1 MKADGL
7 PLAVHAFLTELD
19 CLRPED
25 TVCCALSGGAD
36 SVCLLRCLL
45 ALSQEWKI
53 TLSAV
58 HINHHLRG
66 AESDRD
72 AAFCRELCE
81 ALAVPLQILDVDAAQ
96 YARQMHCSEELAART
111 CRYEAFSQVQA
122 DWIATAHT
130 ASDNAETLVHR
141 LIRGA
146 GLHGLCAIPPRN
158 GRFLR
163 PLLTV
168 TREQVEQ
175 YLAQLHQDFV
185 TDSTNLTD
193 QYTRNRIRH
202 HILSYAEEEI
212 VHGATA
218 NMNRAAKQLQE
229 ADEYVMRQTL
239 AAVKRCCVFTE
250 HPKAASVKL
259 SLLQKEDPFIQKRL
273 LFYTVCEIAG
283 RKKDIT
289 EAHIQSIYKL
299 LQGTGSKEC
308 MLPYQVHVYKQYEWV
323 KIEKSEAER
332 GISQE
337 KYMELPELPVDI
349 PSVMDVP
356 GLGKVEFRTFPCE
369 KSQIIPQ
376 KTYTKWF
383 DYDKITKIMCL
394 RPRQA
399 GDYLTVNQQM
409 GRKSLQ
415 DYFVDQ
421 KIPKENRNSLYV
433 LAMDHHVVWVPGLR
447 ISEYF
452 KITEQTEH
460 VLQVKV
466 LSKE

>member
-1 MKADGL
+1 MVEEVLQYMTQYHMVEPGDVVITG
-7 PLAVHAFLTELD
+7 V
-19 CLRPED
+19 
-25 TVCCALSGGAD
+25 SGGAD
-36 SVCLLRCLL
+36 SVCLLLVLQKL
-45 ALSQEWKI
+45 AAELSISIE
-53 TLSAV
+53 AV
-58 HINHHLRG
+58 HINHGIRTEAAG
-66 AESDRD
+66 DAEFVR
-72 AAFCRELCE
+72 RLCE
-81 ALAVPLQILDVDAAQ
+81 DRRIPFHLVCADVETQAKQ
-96 YARQMHCSEELAART
+96 EKMSTEEMGRKI
-111 CRYEAFSQVQA
+111 RYEAFRQILGERKGR
-122 DWIATAHT
+122 IAVAHN
-130 ASDNAETLVHR
+130 SNDRAETMLFHLFRGTGLAGVCG
-141 LIRGA
+141 IRPVQGE
-146 GLHGLCAIPPRN
+146 II
-158 GRFLR
+158 R
-163 PLLTV
+163 PLLFLE
-168 TREQVEQ
+168 RKEIEQWLQEQ
-175 YLAQLHQDFV
+175 EISFC
-185 TDSTNLTD
+185 TDATNLGD
-193 QYTRNRIRH
+193 DYTRNRIRH
-202 HILSYAEEEI
+202 HFLSYAEEEI

-383 DYDKITKIMCL
+383 DYDRITKIMFL

>member
-141 LIRGA
+141 LIRGI

-202 HILSYAEEEI
+202 QIMPRMKELNPSVERTVSYTIHGLRRDADFLSQQAQEAYARCHAEKNTLAGLVQLHPALQVRCIAMLLEEAGLSYDAPLLERLQKLLYKGGRWNLSGAVFAAAKQGILTLEVQKPQTKPDPVLLQWGENCLYPGCVVTAELITAENSDSISI
-212 VHGATA
+212 VHGKFA
-218 NMNRAAKQLQE
+218 N
-229 ADEYVMRQTL
+229 
-239 AAVKRCCVFTE
+239 
-250 HPKAASVKL
+250 
-259 SLLQKEDPFIQKRL
+259 
-273 LFYTVCEIAG
+273 
-283 RKKDIT
+283 
-289 EAHIQSIYKL
+289 SIL
-299 LQGTGSKEC
+299 
-308 MLPYQVHVYKQYEWV
+308 
-323 KIEKSEAER
+323 
-332 GISQE
+332 
-337 KYMELPELPVDI
+337 
-349 PSVMDVP
+349 
-356 GLGKVEFRTFPCE
+356 
-369 KSQIIPQ
+369 
-376 KTYTKWF
+376 
-383 DYDKITKIMCL
+383 DYDKIKGDVFL
-394 RPRQA
+394 HPREPGARMQLC
-399 GDYLTVNQQM
+399 GCNFTS
-409 GRKSLQ
+409 SLKKRIQ
-415 DYFVDQ
+415 EKV
-421 KIPKENRNSLYV
+421 PKEKRSTLHLLYDAAGV
-433 LAMDHHVVWVPGLR
+433 IYAEDIGVAERVRADAASERLLVVQIHREAP
-447 ISEYF
+447 
-452 KITEQTEH
+452 
-460 VLQVKV
+460 
-466 LSKE
+466 

>member
-1 MKADGL
+1 M
-7 PLAVHAFLTELD
+7 
-19 CLRPED
+19 
-25 TVCCALSGGAD
+25 
-36 SVCLLRCLL
+36 
-45 ALSQEWKI
+45 
-53 TLSAV
+53 
-58 HINHHLRG
+58 
-66 AESDRD
+66 
-72 AAFCRELCE
+72 
-81 ALAVPLQILDVDAAQ
+81 
-96 YARQMHCSEELAART
+96 
-111 CRYEAFSQVQA
+111 
-122 DWIATAHT
+122 
-130 ASDNAETLVHR
+130 
-141 LIRGA
+141 
-146 GLHGLCAIPPRN
+146 
-158 GRFLR
+158 
-163 PLLTV
+163 
-168 TREQVEQ
+168 
-175 YLAQLHQDFV
+175 
-185 TDSTNLTD
+185 
-193 QYTRNRIRH
+193 
-202 HILSYAEEEI
+202 
-212 VHGATA
+212 
-218 NMNRAAKQLQE
+218 
-229 ADEYVMRQTL
+229 
-239 AAVKRCCVFTE
+239 
-250 HPKAASVKL
+250 KL

-383 DYDKITKIMCL
+383 DYDKITRIMCL